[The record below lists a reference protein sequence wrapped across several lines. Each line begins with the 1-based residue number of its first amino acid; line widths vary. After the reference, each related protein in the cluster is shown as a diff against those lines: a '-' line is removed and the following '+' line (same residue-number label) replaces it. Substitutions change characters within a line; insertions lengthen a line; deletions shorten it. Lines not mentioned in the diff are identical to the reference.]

1 MPEIRL
7 MVKGYNMDKEYIR
20 GHSEGWTMGHRS
32 ATRSWRE
39 LIEKAVELK
48 MIDSESA
55 DSLLKI
61 EILMRDEGDM

>member
-1 MPEIRL
+1 
-7 MVKGYNMDKEYIR
+7 MDKEYIR

>member
-1 MPEIRL
+1 